1 MIGAVEENLAAR
13 SLFFVESVA
22 QRFVHDDRGRLVPGA
37 GASAA
42 TVPRFYLGRAPG
54 LTFWRFAATLDSERV
69 IQLARLAALE
79 RTLPGEFMSRIEMPP
94 PPERLPA
101 LGARLGRGDAAPL
114 RFRGPLLAFESVTPE
129 GRLPGKAQVRPLAAS
144 SRRAGKPRRRPGGCG
159 PGGRDLSFAALLAR
173 LGRGMRGGNRSDRTG
188 PGVRPG
194 RVAGLVRDDPTSGRG
209 SAGATAMVRPGCSW
223 IGTIGWRELRR
234 RGVRIRLTPEN
245 DRGQSVQL

>member
-144 SRRAGKPRRRPGGCG
+144 FEEKRAAEPGSPGVVLEVAGQVVATCHSRRYWPGWGAECG
-159 PGGRDLSFAALLAR
+159 VETAVTER
-173 LGRGMRGGNRSDRTG
+173 GRGYGQAVLR
-188 PGVRPG
+188 
-194 RVAGLVRDDPTSGRG
+194 AW
-209 SAGATAMVRPGCSW
+209 CE
-223 IGTIGWRELRR
+223 TIRR
-234 RGVRIRLTPEN
+234 RGEVPLARPQWS
-245 DRGQSVQL
+245 DRDALGLARSVGASCVGEGFEFD

>member
-54 LTFWRFAATLDSERV
+54 LTFWRFAATLDSERM

-79 RTLPGEFMSRIEMPP
+79 RTLPAEFMSRIEMPP

-129 GRLPGKAQVRPLAAS
+129 GRLPGKAQVRLLAAS
-144 SRRAGKPRRRPGGCG
+144 FEEKRAAERGSPGVVLEVAGQVVATCHSRRYWPGWGAECG
-159 PGGRDLSFAALLAR
+159 VKTAVTER
-173 LGRGMRGGNRSDRTG
+173 GRGYGQAVLR
-188 PGVRPG
+188 
-194 RVAGLVRDDPTSGRG
+194 AW
-209 SAGATAMVRPGCSW
+209 CE
-223 IGTIGWRELRR
+223 TIRR
-234 RGVRIRLTPEN
+234 RGEVPLARPQWS
-245 DRGQSVQL
+245 DRDALGLARSVGASCVGEGFEFD